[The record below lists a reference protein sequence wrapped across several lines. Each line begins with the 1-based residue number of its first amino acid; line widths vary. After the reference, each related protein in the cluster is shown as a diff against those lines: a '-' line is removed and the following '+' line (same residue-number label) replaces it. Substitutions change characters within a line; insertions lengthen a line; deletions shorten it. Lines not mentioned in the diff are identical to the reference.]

1 MQTSLAALA
10 PMLVNS
16 RINGARIDVRS
27 GSVMRSSS
35 SVSSDLSIDGYVIGE
50 RLGAGGSGRVYRA
63 KSPAGDLVALK
74 LLAPD
79 AEHDDVRARDR
90 LRREIKAL
98 ASVRHPRVVELLAHG
113 EDEELGPYL
122 VTPLLVGKTLREVLA
137 TWRPSPPA
145 AIAIITALAGA
156 TAAVHAAGLVHR
168 DLKPENVICTDDG
181 RLVLIDL
188 GLALGAGHT
197 RYTEEGAVAGS
208 APYMSPEQIEGL
220 EVTAAADVW
229 ALGVM
234 LHELVV
240 GERPFAR
247 TSVREEVAAILAGGA
262 PRMDRVERRVGRE
275 LADIGARCLA
285 AEPAQRFATAA
296 ELATALSALVAVDDA
311 LLSRLVGEDR
321 AAAEAELVA
330 REVEGLER
338 KAKSASDPFV
348 RVRAIDQA
356 LAYRPGDP
364 SFAEL
369 AAALAKPRRRRVWW
383 IVRLVALLFIP
394 IVVVGIVFGRSEN
407 KTTPPRDAPVAMVPL
422 DAPTTPPVDPSGVI
436 DLATWTGLPS
446 DAFPEGDA
454 PIDQKLLDATKVHA
468 GAPAPCQARRWV
480 ECEAAFTRELAANPN
495 DTETLL
501 ARGRLRYRLG
511 KLRVAHDD
519 LLAGLHRNPGDLDI
533 AHELAHLADY
543 LGRTDDA
550 RRVLSAIA
558 RARPG
563 DANSWLDLA
572 QTQPEEDA
580 IASLDRAAELAP
592 KDPRVVETRCVMFT
606 YYTREN
612 AVDVCRVATTI
623 APSSQKAWAQFA
635 VALKRS
641 GANDEALVAID
652 RALALR
658 PEDPLALAN
667 RGAILE
673 ALGRAEAALD
683 AFRRACRLGHS
694 AACSK
699 LGPKAEH

>member
-1 MQTSLAALA
+1 
-10 PMLVNS
+10 MLVNS

-35 SVSSDLSIDGYVIGE
+35 SVSSDWSIDGYVIGE

-63 KSPAGDLVALK
+63 KSPAGAPVALK
-74 LLAPD
+74 LLAPE

-113 EDEELGPYL
+113 EDEEFGPYL

-145 AIAIITALAGA
+145 AIAIIAALAGA

-188 GLALGAGHT
+188 GLALGADHT

-208 APYMSPEQIEGL
+208 APYMSPEQIEGR

-247 TSVREEVAAILAGGA
+247 ASVREEVAAILAGGA
-262 PRMDRVERRVGRE
+262 TRMDRVERRVGRE

-296 ELATALSALVAVDDA
+296 ELATALSALVEVDDA
-311 LLSRLVGEDR
+311 LLSRLVGADR
-321 AAAEAELVA
+321 AAAEAELV
-330 REVEGLER
+330 RHEVEGLER
-338 KAKSASDPFV
+338 KARSASDPFV

-369 AAALAKPRRRRVWW
+369 SAALAKPRRRWVWW
-383 IVRLVALLFIP
+383 IVRLVALLSIP
-394 IVVVGIVFGRSEN
+394 IVVVGIVFRRSETT
-407 KTTPPRDAPVAMVPL
+407 TTPMRDAAVASVEV
-422 DAPTTPPVDPSGVI
+422 DAATVATAPSIGDAI

-446 DAFPEGDA
+446 DAFPDGDA
-454 PIDQKLLDATKVHA
+454 PIDQKLLDATAVHD
-468 GAPAPCQARRWV
+468 GAPAPCQARQWT
-480 ECEAAFTRELAANPN
+480 ECEAAFTRELAANPT

-511 KLRVAHDD
+511 KLRAAHDD
-519 LLAGLHRNPGDLDI
+519 LLAGLHRNPDDLDV

-572 QTQPEEDA
+572 QTQSEEDA

-606 YYTREN
+606 YYTRET
-612 AVDVCRVATTI
+612 AVEVCRVATTI
-623 APSSQKAWAQFA
+623 APKSQKAWAQFA

-673 ALGRAEAALD
+673 ALGRTDDALD